1 MEIIGT
7 NLARDAMDEQT
18 RGYTP
23 LVSVCPI
30 TYNHAKHF
38 SQAVESI
45 LSQQVDFEFEIIVGE
60 DESSDG
66 TREIALEYQR
76 NFPDKIKVLL
86 HSRKDVIYVNGRATG
101 RWNFVDTLSQAHGK
115 YIALLSC
122 DDFWTDPH
130 KLQKQVD
137 VMEAH
142 PEYSVC
148 GHWTVNVD
156 ENGDLLSSQPLTGKS
171 CPEIFST
178 EHALNGTPLIPNSWL
193 FRRFD
198 LASHPQYSLFLGL
211 PAGDDPLMLML
222 LGRGLGYCI
231 RQDMSA
237 YRIHSGGT
245 WSTKARYHKDFEM
258 LQFHIAALQLAGWR
272 CVPKTLVT
280 IYQSVLLLFADIG
293 REAID
298 TRSLFP
304 FGELLRLLRIQKTMP
319 FYFIVPLFLTGCILL
334 PVKLALRLGRK
345 IVSRL
350 RILIGKVM

>member
-1 MEIIGT
+1 M
-7 NLARDAMDEQT
+7 NEQPLDC
-18 RGYTP
+18 TP

-30 TYNHAKHF
+30 TYNHVKHF
-38 SQAVESI
+38 SQAIESI
-45 LSQQVDFEFEIIVGE
+45 LSQQVNFELEIIVGE

-66 TREIALEYQR
+66 TREIALEYQER
-76 NFPDKIKVLL
+76 FPDKFTVLL

-101 RWNFVDTLSQAHGK
+101 RWNFVDTLSHANGK

-137 VMEAH
+137 VMEAY

-156 ENGDLLSSQPLTGKS
+156 ENGDLLSSQPLTGKT
-171 CPEIFST
+171 CPEVFFIK
-178 EHALNGTPLIPNSWL
+178 HALNGTPLIPNSWL

-198 LASHPQYSLFLGL
+198 LANHPQYPLFLKL

-222 LGRGLGYCI
+222 LGRGPGYCI

-245 WSTKARYHKDFEM
+245 WSTKSQYHKDFEM
-258 LQFHIAALQLAGWR
+258 LQFHIAAMQFAGWR
-272 CVPKTLVT
+272 YVPKALT
-280 IYQSVLLLFADIG
+280 IIHESVFLLFADIV
-293 REAID
+293 REVMN
-298 TRSLFP
+298 TRSLSP
-304 FGELLRLLRIQKTMP
+304 LMDLLKLVRIQKTVP
-319 FYFIVPLFLTGCILL
+319 IYFIVPLFIIGCILL
-334 PVKLALRLGRK
+334 PVKLALRLGRMA
-345 IVSRL
+345 VNRV
-350 RILIGKVM
+350 RAMIGSVL